1 MHTSSY
7 LFLNLKPTNQNQMN
21 TYQKTLYLEDYLA
34 KLSNSEDFK
43 DLNLLNKIQIIKEL
57 NQQ

>member
-1 MHTSSY
+1 
-7 LFLNLKPTNQNQMN
+7 MN